1 MVLRLERFVE
11 CEKRHG
17 GSNCIVDEEVIWL
30 LTLVS
35 L

>member
-17 GSNCIVDEEVIWL
+17 GSNCIVDEVIWL
-30 LTLVS
+30 WTLVS